1 MPLNRT
7 ATRSDVEAIAGHL
20 DDSRVAEIL
29 AAKAT
34 VAELL
39 EARQWLISDDS
50 VTQHAPRQPS
60 ARVGRLT
67 DILGADQP
75 DPDEI

>member
-7 ATRSDVEAIAGHL
+7 VTRADVLAIAGHL
-20 DDSRVAEIL
+20 DDARIAEIV
-29 AAKAT
+29 ASKAS

-39 EARQWLISDDS
+39 EARQWLLSDDS

-60 ARVGRLT
+60 ARVGRLYE
-67 DILGADQP
+67 ILAADQP
-75 DPDEI
+75 EPDER